1 MEELTDKIVVLVE
14 KTLLKNNIELYSE
27 DSEILRIVLD
37 EILVRYKE
45 INYGSE

>member
-14 KTLLKNNIELYSE
+14 KALLKNNIELYSE